1 LVDCFD
7 ENVYF
12 DIVDHMIDYKP
23 LRVVIRG
30 ANFVD
35 DKDRIN
41 VEERFKRVSPKI
53 KVTVV

>member
-12 DIVDHMIDYKP
+12 DIVDHMVDYKP